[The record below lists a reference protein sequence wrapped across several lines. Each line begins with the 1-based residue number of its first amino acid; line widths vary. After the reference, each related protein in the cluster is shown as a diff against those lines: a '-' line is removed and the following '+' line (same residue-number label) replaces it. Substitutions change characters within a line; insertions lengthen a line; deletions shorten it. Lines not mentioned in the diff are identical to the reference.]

1 MALVLAI
8 ETSCDE
14 TSVSVVSN
22 KDGNY
27 RIHSNIIASQV
38 KDHSKWGGVVP
49 ELAARKHLELI
60 PSVYEQALKDANHN
74 INQIDS
80 IASTVAPGLIG
91 CLRIGSI
98 FARTLCLIHSKP
110 FLGVHHLEGHL
121 SSIFFSQD
129 YPEPPYLVLLVS
141 GGHTELIKVGANKE
155 MLRIGRSYDDAAGEA
170 FDKVGRLLGLGYPG
184 GPAIEK
190 AAKNGD
196 PSKYDLPKCKISDKK
211 GGFLKYDFSFSGL
224 KTAVLRLVERLKDKE
239 ENIPVTDIAASFQRV
254 VAEVLVERSLDC
266 AADFKLNNLV
276 VVGGVAAN
284 NMLRKMMIEK
294 AYEKSIKVHLAPLS
308 LCTDNAAMIGA
319 AALSRLSLG
328 GFQSPLNLGVA
339 ARLPIDQAM
348 CLYDQNPP
356 F

>member
-1 MALVLAI
+1 MTIVLAI

-14 TSVSVVSN
+14 TAVSVVSSKN
-22 KDGNY
+22 GIY
-27 RIHSNIIASQV
+27 QMHSNVVASQV

-60 PSVYEQALKDANHN
+60 PSVYDQALKDADLK
-74 INQIDS
+74 IDVIDN
-80 IASTVAPGLIG
+80 IASTVTPGLIG

-98 FARTLCLIHSKP
+98 FARTLCLTHSIP
-110 FLGVHHLEGHL
+110 FIGIHHLEGHL
-121 SSIFFSQD
+121 SSILFED
-129 YPEPPYLVLLVS
+129 NCPNPPYLVLLVS
-141 GGHTELIKVGANKE
+141 GGHTELIKVGLRKE
-155 MLRIGRSYDDAAGEA
+155 MLRIGRSHDDAAGEA

-196 PSKYDLPKCKISDKK
+196 SHKFDLPKCRISDKK

-224 KTAVLRLVERLKDKE
+224 KTAVLRLIERLNDNKE
-239 ENIPVTDIAASFQRV
+239 KFPVSDIAASFQRV
-254 VAEVLVERSLDC
+254 VAEVLVERSIKC
-266 AADFKLNNLV
+266 AVDHGLKNLV

-284 NMLRKMMIEK
+284 NTLRKMMIEK
-294 AYEKSIKVHLAPLS
+294 AYEKSITVHLAPLS

-328 GFQSPLNLGVA
+328 DFKSSLNLGVA

>member
-1 MALVLAI
+1 MTIVLAI

-14 TSVSVVSN
+14 TAVSVVSSKN
-22 KDGNY
+22 GIY
-27 RIHSNIIASQV
+27 QMHSNVVASQV

-60 PSVYEQALKDANHN
+60 PSVYDQALKDADLK
-74 INQIDS
+74 IDVIDN
-80 IASTVAPGLIG
+80 IASTVTPGLIG

-98 FARTLCLIHSKP
+98 FARTLCLTHSIP
-110 FLGVHHLEGHL
+110 FIGIHHLEGHL
-121 SSIFFSQD
+121 SSILFED
-129 YPEPPYLVLLVS
+129 NCPNPPYLVLLVS
-141 GGHTELIKVGANKE
+141 GGHTELIKVGLRKE
-155 MLRIGRSYDDAAGEA
+155 MLRIGRSHDDAAGEA

-196 PSKYDLPKCKISDKK
+196 SHKFDLPKCRISDKK

-224 KTAVLRLVERLKDKE
+224 KTAVLRLIERLNDNKE
-239 ENIPVTDIAASFQRV
+239 KFPVSDIAASFQRV
-254 VAEVLVERSLDC
+254 VAEVLVERSIKC
-266 AADFKLNNLV
+266 AVDHGLKNLV

-284 NMLRKMMIEK
+284 NTLRKMMIEK

-319 AALSRLSLG
+319 AALSRLN
-328 GFQSPLNLGVA
+328 FKDYKSPLNLGVA
-339 ARLPIDQAM
+339 ARLPIDEAM
-348 CLYDQNPP
+348 SLYDKNPP